1 MSLRHPDRKS
11 KKKVNH
17 GNSIVNYTALLGY
30 TSQAFTDP
38 TLHQLVADPAS
49 PSASDPNSPDHHRAQ
64 WFKDFRRVLL
74 DAKVTSH
81 ETTSMLAMLSSS
93 IQNAQPLPPYLRA
106 PPGAQLSHKLE
117 MVDPEILGLRHIAEP
132 GYAAFAVMAVSTRCI
147 NMELERLLKAVKGLV
162 GELDFSFHIVST
174 KEDGD
179 TASSETLVQR
189 SSRKMD

>member
-1 MSLRHPDRKS
+1 MKKDEKS
-11 KKKVNH
+11 KRANYD
-17 GNSIVNYTALLGY
+17 NSIVNYTALLGY
-30 TSQAFTDP
+30 TSQAFTNP
-38 TLHQLVADPAS
+38 TLHELSADATS
-49 PSASDPNSPDHHRAQ
+49 PSTSDHNPPDRHRAQ
-64 WFKDFRRVLL
+64 WFNDFRRVLF

-117 MVDPEILGLRHIAEP
+117 MVDPEILGLKHIAEP

-174 KEDGD
+174 NEDED
-179 TASSETLVQR
+179 RASNETLVQR